1 MNKMKIIIKFI
12 LLTFFS
18 LIWFVLIQAEYE
30 IITKPELRSECPL
43 IQGVGCVYAFGL
55 ILLILS
61 AIIIYLL
68 YTIIKK
74 FKKSI

>member
-1 MNKMKIIIKFI
+1 MKTIIKFI
-12 LLTFFS
+12 LLAFFS

-43 IQGVGCVYAFGL
+43 IQGTGCVYAFGL

-61 AIIIYLL
+61 TVIIYLL
-68 YTIIKK
+68 YAIIKRNK
-74 FKKSI
+74 ENKTK